1 MKFSPL
7 PHRLLSRLAAF
18 LAAAALLTS
27 TVRAA
32 DSAASTIKH
41 SFLATGGETRIVDG
55 DGKTVWRY
63 PGSTRDGYVLPS
75 GNILL
80 AVSKGKDF
88 PGGGVVE
95 ITRENKVVF
104 SFKGTQSEVNTAQLL
119 DNGNIMLTEAGAK
132 PRILEINREG
142 KIVVEVALQCQN
154 TNHHMESRMA
164 RKLANGNYLVPQL
177 FDKVVREYTPKGE
190 IVWEFKTPNEPK
202 DSWPFTAIRLPNGNT
217 LVNCTHGNLV
227 VEVDP
232 AGKIVWQLSNADLPS
247 KLLNDPCGA
256 QRLPNGNTVICSYAI
271 GAGRTKLLEVT
282 PDKKVVWTFTE
293 EKGPGIHE
301 VQILDT
307 NGKPLEGAPLR

>member
-1 MKFSPL
+1 MKSLLL
-7 PHRLLSRLAAF
+7 PHRLLSRLAIL
-18 LAAAALLTS
+18 LATAALLTS

-88 PGGGVVE
+88 PGGGVIE
-95 ITRENKVVF
+95 ITRENKVLF

-190 IVWEFKTPNEPK
+190 VVWEFKTPAEPK

-232 AGKIVWQLSNADLPS
+232 AGKIVWQISNADLPT

-256 QRLPNGNTVICSYAI
+256 QRLPNGNTMICSYAI
-271 GAGRTKLLEVT
+271 GAGRTKLVEVT